1 MEEDRD
7 TPRTRRRRLAPLT
20 PDDPPEVAPDPT
32 PVDGPTPD
40 PGNKRPPGRP
50 KGSGSFPAEKAEMVI
65 GLIRSGSTRL
75 RDACSSADLP
85 YSTVCGW
92 ITRAGADPDCPKKIR
107 GFVRRLEQA
116 SSDSNIIVDRSLFQS
131 GSAAWKKIKEA
142 ESLLGRDDDREPP
155 ADPEE
160 VMRLFE
166 ELVWRR
172 VYLDPSF
179 VIPRCANARCRCMFH
194 RERTD
199 EELEATR
206 ELARKKEEGS

>member
-1 MEEDRD
+1 MAS
-7 TPRTRRRRLAPLT
+7 L
-20 PDDPPEVAPDPT
+20 
-32 PVDGPTPD
+32 DGS
-40 PGNKRPPGRP
+40 KRPLGRP

-85 YSTVCGW
+85 YSTVRGW
-92 ITRAGADPDCPKKIR
+92 IKRAREDPDCPKKIR
-107 GFVRRLEQA
+107 DFVRRLERA
-116 SSDSNIIVDRSLFQS
+116 SSDSNIIVDRSLFRS
-131 GSAAWKKIKEA
+131 GSAAWKRIKEA

-172 VYLDPSF
+172 AYLDASF
-179 VIPRCANARCRCMFH
+179 VIPRCANARCRCMWH
-194 RERTD
+194 HERT
-199 EELEATR
+199 EGELEVTR